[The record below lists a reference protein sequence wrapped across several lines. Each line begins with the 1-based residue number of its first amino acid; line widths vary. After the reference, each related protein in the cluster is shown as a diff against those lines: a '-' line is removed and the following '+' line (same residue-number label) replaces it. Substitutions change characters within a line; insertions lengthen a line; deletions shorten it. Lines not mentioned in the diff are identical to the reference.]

1 MKGHKEHH
9 HTASRI
15 EAHIAKHRKAGGPV
29 KGDDD
34 AEEDLRVNPKT
45 REGLDEEELGEAE
58 ATKAKKGGRIKR
70 KHGGMMKRHVG
81 KVEGEEHKHH
91 AGRKPRKS
99 GGAACEADPFSS
111 ARHVTPAMGRK
122 LEKETED

>member
-34 AEEDLRVNPKT
+34 AEKDLHEHEGKT
-45 REGLDEEELGEAE
+45 SDVDDVEEEAE